1 MDDFQIADEKT
12 IIKLNEEYR
21 KLKLKAI
28 DSVQVLSNT
37 LKVPEKLT
45 LDAGDVFNLR
55 AIQKAIELEK
65 DMLLKLNDEL
75 LMQDRGVKEGLSI
88 IQSMLTK
95 MNKLMSCV
103 VLPSSFSRAINDTS
117 DRKNFFRANL
127 DLIEHTNKL
136 LAKNTNIKLS
146 SIIKYIQ
153 QKQLQLFSIILPYIL

>member
-55 AIQKAIELEK
+55 AIQKAIEL
-65 DMLLKLNDEL
+65 
-75 LMQDRGVKEGLSI
+75 
-88 IQSMLTK
+88 
-95 MNKLMSCV
+95 
-103 VLPSSFSRAINDTS
+103 
-117 DRKNFFRANL
+117 
-127 DLIEHTNKL
+127 
-136 LAKNTNIKLS
+136 
-146 SIIKYIQ
+146 
-153 QKQLQLFSIILPYIL
+153 